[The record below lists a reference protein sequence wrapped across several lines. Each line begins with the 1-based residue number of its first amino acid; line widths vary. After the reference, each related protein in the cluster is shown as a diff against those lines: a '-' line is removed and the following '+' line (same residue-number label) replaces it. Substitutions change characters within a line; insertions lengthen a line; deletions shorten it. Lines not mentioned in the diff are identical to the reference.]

1 MQNGLKVQS
10 VDYQHLAYFGALLAL
25 NQAETEDNMK
35 RLILT
40 LLVSNILTLV
50 CAAHAQAQ
58 AQPLNIDDCMRYA
71 VENSTTVGQK
81 SLVLDDRKA
90 NHAEAVASL
99 FPSINGSVGGAVNF
113 GRGIDPATNS
123 YTNVTTFSNS
133 YGISGSL
140 TLFDG
145 LQSINTMR
153 AAKVARNMGA
163 TEVEIARDEVAMQ
176 TMSAYMDVVYYTE
189 AVTIAR
195 EQLEAS
201 RRTLELVR
209 RQEELGTK
217 SAADVAEIESQ
228 EANYDYLLTA
238 EENNLAL
245 AYIRLREVM
254 NYPQGE
260 QLAIETNINL
270 EALPTATSEQ
280 ALVEYALENNP
291 RIAASRFATEQS
303 RINLAR
309 AKGAYSPSLY
319 LYGGYNTSY
328 YIDFDNKA
336 LYDPFGTQ
344 FRNNRGGYVQVALS
358 IPIFNGLSAR
368 SSKRRA
374 QNAYR
379 SAQLEEIAVQRAVE
393 SEVSQAWQEMQ
404 GFGKQYVQGQ
414 KKVSASQ
421 LAYDGAAKKFENG
434 LISALDLQTAAN
446 TLLQAKS
453 DKLRARLQYIIKT
466 RMVDYYNGIPLVK

>member
-1 MQNGLKVQS
+1 
-10 VDYQHLAYFGALLAL
+10 
-25 NQAETEDNMK
+25 
-35 RLILT
+35 
-40 LLVSNILTLV
+40 
-50 CAAHAQAQ
+50 
-58 AQPLNIDDCMRYA
+58 MRYA
-71 VENSTTVGQK
+71 VENSTTVGKQQ
-81 SLVLDDRKA
+81 LALDDRKA
-90 NHAEAVASL
+90 DQAEAIGSL
-99 FPSINGSVGGAVNF
+99 FPSISGSVGGATNF

-133 YGISGSL
+133 YGISGSMV
-140 TLFDG
+140 LFDG
-145 LQSINTMR
+145 LQSINTLR
-153 AAKVARNMGA
+153 AAKVARKMGA
-163 TEVEIARDEVAMQ
+163 TEADIARDEAAMQ
-176 TMSAYMDVVYYTE
+176 TMSAYIDVVYYTE
-189 AVTIAR
+189 AVGIAR
-195 EQLEAS
+195 ELLEAS
-201 RRTLELVR
+201 RKTLKLVR
-209 RQEELGTK
+209 RQFDLGTK

-228 EANYDYLLTA
+228 EANYDYLLTT

-245 AYIRLREVM
+245 AYIKLREVM

-260 QLAIETNINL
+260 KLEIVTDIDL
-270 EALPTATSEQ
+270 EALPSATSEQ
-280 ALVEYALENNP
+280 ALLDYALANNP
-291 RIAASRFATEQS
+291 KIIASRHATEQS
-303 RINLAR
+303 RLNLAK

-336 LYDPFGTQ
+336 AYDPFGTQ
-344 FRNNRGGYVQVALS
+344 FRNNRGGYIQVALS

-404 GFGKQYVQGQ
+404 GFGKQYVQGE
-414 KKVSASQ
+414 KKVSAAQ
-421 LAYDGAAKKFENG
+421 LVYDGAERKFENG

-466 RMVDYYNGIPLVK
+466 RMVDYYNGQPLIR

>member
-1 MQNGLKVQS
+1 
-10 VDYQHLAYFGALLAL
+10 
-25 NQAETEDNMK
+25 MK
-35 RLILT
+35 QLIFT
-40 LLVSNILTLV
+40 VLVSNFLTLV
-50 CAAHAQAQ
+50 CITNAQAQ
-58 AQPLNIDDCMRYA
+58 RLTLDECMRYA

-81 SLVLDDRKA
+81 SLALDDRKA

-123 YTNVTTFSNS
+123 YTNVTTFGNS

-189 AVTIAR
+189 AVKIAR
-195 EQLEAS
+195 EHLEAS

-209 RQEELGTK
+209 RQESLGTK

-228 EANYDYLLTA
+228 EANYDYLLTT

-260 QLAIETNINL
+260 QLAIETNINF
-270 EALPTATSEQ
+270 EALPSATSEQ

-291 RIAASRFATEQS
+291 RIAANRFATEQS

-404 GFGKQYVQGQ
+404 GFGKQFVQGQ

-466 RMVDYYNGIPLVK
+466 RMVDYYNGMPLVK

>member
-1 MQNGLKVQS
+1 M
-10 VDYQHLAYFGALLAL
+10 
-25 NQAETEDNMK
+25 
-35 RLILT
+35 T
-40 LLVSNILTLV
+40 LLVSNFLTLV
-50 CAAHAQAQ
+50 CIAHAE
-58 AQPLNIDDCMRYA
+58 AQPLTIDDCMRYA
-71 VENSTTVGQK
+71 VENSTTVGKQH
-81 SLVLDDRKA
+81 LAADDNKT
-90 NHAEAVASL
+90 NYQEAIASL
-99 FPSINGSVGGAVNF
+99 FPSVNAEVAGGLNF
-113 GRGIDPATNS
+113 GRGIDPATNT
-123 YTNVTTFSNS
+123 YTNVTTFGNS
-133 YGISGSL
+133 YGISGSVP
-140 TLFDG
+140 LFDG
-145 LQSINTMR
+145 LKGINTVR
-153 AAKVARNMGA
+153 AMKVARQKGVVD
-163 TEVEIARDEVAMQ
+163 TQIAQDEVAMQ
-176 TMSAYMDVVYYTE
+176 TLSAYMDVVYYTE

-201 RRTLELVR
+201 RRTLELVH

-228 EANYDYLLTA
+228 EANYDYLLTT

-260 QLAIETNINL
+260 KLEIVTDINL
-270 EALPTATSEQ
+270 EALPSAASEQ
-280 ALVEYALENNP
+280 ALLDYALENNP

-303 RINLAR
+303 RINLAK

-466 RMVDYYNGIPLVK
+466 RMVNYYNGEPLINEE

>member
-1 MQNGLKVQS
+1 
-10 VDYQHLAYFGALLAL
+10 
-25 NQAETEDNMK
+25 MK
-35 RLILT
+35 QLILT
-40 LLVSNILTLV
+40 VLVSNFLTLV
-50 CAAHAQAQ
+50 CITNAQGQ
-58 AQPLNIDDCMRYA
+58 TLTLDECMRYA
-71 VENSTTVGQK
+71 VENSVAVGKQN
-81 SLVLDDRKA
+81 LALDDRKA

-113 GRGIDPATNS
+113 GRGIDPATNA

-133 YGISGSL
+133 YGISGSM

-145 LQSINTMR
+145 LQSINTVR
-153 AAKVARNMGA
+153 ATKVARQMGA
-163 TEVEIARDEVAMQ
+163 VEAEIARDEVAMQ
-176 TMSAYMDVVYYTE
+176 TLSAYMDVVYYTE
-189 AVTIAR
+189 AVAIAR
-195 EQLEAS
+195 EHLEAS

-228 EANYDYLLTA
+228 EANYDYLLTT

-245 AYIRLREVM
+245 AYIKLREVM

-260 QLAIETNINL
+260 QLVIETNINL
-270 EALPTATSEQ
+270 EALPSASSEQ
-280 ALVEYALENNP
+280 ALLDYALENNP

-303 RINLAR
+303 RLNLAK
-309 AKGAYSPSLY
+309 AKGTYSPSLY

-336 LYDPFGTQ
+336 AYDPFGTQ
-344 FRNNRGGYVQVALS
+344 FRNNRGGYIQVALS

-414 KKVSASQ
+414 KKVSAAQ
-421 LAYDGAAKKFENG
+421 LVYDGAERKFENG

-453 DKLRARLQYIIKT
+453 DKLRARLQYIVKS
-466 RMVDYYNGIPLVK
+466 RMVNYYNGEPLIR

>member
-1 MQNGLKVQS
+1 
-10 VDYQHLAYFGALLAL
+10 
-25 NQAETEDNMK
+25 MK
-35 RLILT
+35 RLIIT
-40 LLVSNILTLV
+40 LLVSNFLTQV
-50 CAAHAQAQ
+50 CSAQM
-58 AQPLNIDDCMRYA
+58 LSLDDCMRYA
-71 VENSTTVGQK
+71 VENSVAVGKQN
-81 SLVLDDRKA
+81 LALDDRKA

-113 GRGIDPATNS
+113 GRGIDPATNA
-123 YTNVTTFSNS
+123 YTNVATFSNS
-133 YGISGSL
+133 YAISGSMPI
-140 TLFDG
+140 FSG
-145 LQSINTMR
+145 LSGINTVR
-153 AAKVARNMGA
+153 ATKVARQMGA
-163 TEVEIARDEVAMQ
+163 VEAEIARDEVAMQ
-176 TMSAYMDVVYYTE
+176 TLSAYMDVVYYTE
-189 AVTIAR
+189 AVAIAR

-201 RRTLELVR
+201 RKTLELAC

-228 EANYDYLLTA
+228 EANYDYLLTT

-245 AYIRLREVM
+245 AYIKLREVM

-260 QLAIETNINL
+260 KLEIETNINL
-270 EALPTATSEQ
+270 EALPSASSEQ
-280 ALVEYALENNP
+280 ALLDYALENNP

-303 RINLAR
+303 RLNLAK

-404 GFGKQYVQGQ
+404 GFGKQYVQGE
-414 KKVSASQ
+414 KKVSAAQ
-421 LAYDGAAKKFENG
+421 LVYDGAERKFENG

-466 RMVDYYNGIPLVK
+466 RMVDYYNGQPLIR

>member
-1 MQNGLKVQS
+1 
-10 VDYQHLAYFGALLAL
+10 
-25 NQAETEDNMK
+25 MK
-35 RLILT
+35 QLILT
-40 LLVSNILTLV
+40 VLVSNFLTLV
-50 CAAHAQAQ
+50 CITNAQAQ
-58 AQPLNIDDCMRYA
+58 RLTLDECMRYA

-81 SLVLDDRKA
+81 SLALDDRKA

-201 RRTLELVR
+201 RKTLELVR
-209 RQEELGTK
+209 RQESLGTK

-228 EANYDYLLTA
+228 EANYDYLLTT

-245 AYIRLREVM
+245 AYIKLREVM

-270 EALPTATSEQ
+270 EALPSATSEQ
-280 ALVEYALENNP
+280 ALLDYALENNP

-303 RINLAR
+303 RINFAR

-336 LYDPFGTQ
+336 AYDPFGTQ

-404 GFGKQYVQGQ
+404 GLGKQYVQGQ
-414 KKVSASQ
+414 KKVSAAQ
-421 LAYDGAAKKFENG
+421 LVYDGAERKFENG

>member
-1 MQNGLKVQS
+1 
-10 VDYQHLAYFGALLAL
+10 
-25 NQAETEDNMK
+25 MK
-35 RLILT
+35 QLIFT
-40 LLVSNILTLV
+40 VLVSNFLTLV
-50 CAAHAQAQ
+50 CITNAQAQ
-58 AQPLNIDDCMRYA
+58 RLTLDECMHYA

-81 SLVLDDRKA
+81 NLTLDDRKA
-90 NHAEAVASL
+90 NHTEAVALL
-99 FPSINGSVGGAVNF
+99 FPSINGSVGGSVNF

-189 AVTIAR
+189 AVTIAC

-201 RRTLELVR
+201 RKTLELVR
-209 RQEELGTK
+209 RQESLGTK

-228 EANYDYLLTA
+228 EANYDYLLTT

-245 AYIRLREVM
+245 AYIKLREVM

-260 QLAIETNINL
+260 QLEIETNINL
-270 EALPTATSEQ
+270 EALPSATSEQ

-303 RINLAR
+303 RLNLAK

-328 YIDFDNKA
+328 YIDIDNKA

-374 QNAYR
+374 ANAYR

-414 KKVSASQ
+414 KKVSAAQ
-421 LAYDGAAKKFENG
+421 LVYDGAERKFENG

-466 RMVDYYNGIPLVK
+466 RMVDYYNGQPLIR

>member
-1 MQNGLKVQS
+1 
-10 VDYQHLAYFGALLAL
+10 
-25 NQAETEDNMK
+25 MK
-35 RLILT
+35 RLIMT
-40 LLVSNILTLV
+40 LLVSNFLTLV
-50 CAAHAQAQ
+50 CIAHAE
-58 AQPLNIDDCMRYA
+58 AQPLTIDDCMRYA
-71 VENSTTVGQK
+71 VENSTTVGKQR
-81 SLVLDDRKA
+81 LAADDNKT
-90 NHAEAVASL
+90 NYQEAIASL
-99 FPSINGSVGGAVNF
+99 FPSVNAEVAGGLNF
-113 GRGIDPATNS
+113 GRGIDPATNT
-123 YTNVTTFSNS
+123 YTNVTTFGNT
-133 YGISGSL
+133 YGIGASVP
-140 TLFDG
+140 LFDG
-145 LQSINTMR
+145 LKGINTMR
-153 AAKVARNMGA
+153 AMKVARQKGLVD
-163 TEVEIARDEVAMQ
+163 TQIAQDEVAMQ
-176 TMSAYMDVVYYTE
+176 TLSAYMDVVYYTE
-189 AVTIAR
+189 AVKIAN

-201 RRTLELVR
+201 RKTLELVR
-209 RQEELGTK
+209 RQFDLGTK

-228 EANYDYLLTA
+228 EANYDYLLTT

-245 AYIRLREVM
+245 AYIKLREVM

-270 EALPTATSEQ
+270 EALPSAVSEQ
-280 ALVEYALENNP
+280 ALLDYALANNP

-303 RINLAR
+303 RLNLAK

-344 FRNNRGGYVQVALS
+344 FRNNRGGYIQVALS

-379 SAQLEEIAVQRAVE
+379 SAQLEEIAVERAVE
-393 SEVSQAWQEMQ
+393 SEVAQTWQQMQ
-404 GFGKQYVQGQ
+404 GFGKQYIQGQ
-414 KKVSASQ
+414 KKVSAAQ
-421 LAYDGAAKKFENG
+421 LAYDGAERKFENG

-453 DKLRARLQYIIKT
+453 DRLRARLQYIVKM
-466 RMVDYYNGIPLVK
+466 RMVDYYNGMSLIKE

>member
-1 MQNGLKVQS
+1 
-10 VDYQHLAYFGALLAL
+10 
-25 NQAETEDNMK
+25 
-35 RLILT
+35 
-40 LLVSNILTLV
+40 
-50 CAAHAQAQ
+50 
-58 AQPLNIDDCMRYA
+58 MRYA
-71 VENSTTVGQK
+71 VENSVAVGKQN
-81 SLVLDDRKA
+81 LALDDRKA
-90 NHAEAVASL
+90 NHAEAIASL
-99 FPSINGSVGGAVNF
+99 FPSINGSMGGAVNF
-113 GRGIDPATNS
+113 GRGIDPATNT
-123 YTNVTTFSNS
+123 YTNITTFGNS
-133 YGISGSL
+133 YGISGSVP
-140 TLFDG
+140 LFDG
-145 LQSINTMR
+145 LKGINTVR
-153 AAKVARNMGA
+153 ATKVARQKGVVD
-163 TEVEIARDEVAMQ
+163 TQIAQDEVAMQ
-176 TMSAYMDVVYYTE
+176 TLSAYMDVVYYTE
-189 AVTIAR
+189 AVKIAR

-209 RQEELGTK
+209 RQFDLGTK

-228 EANYDYLLTA
+228 EANYDYLLTT

-245 AYIRLREVM
+245 AYIKLREVM
-254 NYPQGE
+254 NYPQSE
-260 QLAIETNINL
+260 QLVIETNINL
-270 EALPTATSEQ
+270 EALPSTSSEQ
-280 ALVEYALENNP
+280 ALLDYALANNP

-303 RINLAR
+303 RLNLAK

-336 LYDPFGTQ
+336 AYDPFGTQ

>member
-1 MQNGLKVQS
+1 MQS

>member
-1 MQNGLKVQS
+1 
-10 VDYQHLAYFGALLAL
+10 
-25 NQAETEDNMK
+25 MK
-35 RLILT
+35 QLIFT
-40 LLVSNILTLV
+40 VLVSNFLTLV
-50 CAAHAQAQ
+50 CITNAQAQ
-58 AQPLNIDDCMRYA
+58 KLTLDECMRYA

-81 SLVLDDRKA
+81 NLALDDRKA
-90 NHAEAVASL
+90 NHTEAVASL

-189 AVTIAR
+189 AVKIAR
-195 EQLEAS
+195 EQLAAS
-201 RRTLELVR
+201 RKTLELVR
-209 RQEELGTK
+209 RQESLGIK

-228 EANYDYLLTA
+228 EANYDYLLTT

-260 QLAIETNINL
+260 QLEIETNINL
-270 EALPTATSEQ
+270 EALPSATSEQ

-303 RINLAR
+303 RINLAK

-344 FRNNRGGYVQVALS
+344 FRNNRGGYIQVALS

-379 SAQLEEIAVQRAVE
+379 STQLEEVAVQRTVE

-414 KKVSASQ
+414 KKVSAAQ

-466 RMVDYYNGIPLVK
+466 RMVNYYNGEPLIR